1 MVLTLLLHRK
11 MFEVSNLLFALFV
24 LYSACGDGLFY
35 TLRAEMVCFILCVW
49 KWFVLYSACGDG
61 LFYTLYVEVL
71 SHHLKMLLCDE
82 PLTPSTNPP

>member
-35 TLRAEMVCFILCVW
+35 TLRVEMVSRSV
-49 KWFVLYSACGDG
+49 CGG
-61 LFYTLYVEVL
+61 AF
-71 SHHLKMLLCDE
+71 
-82 PLTPSTNPP
+82 TPFEDAPV